1 MKDLINGIY
10 IKKNTNLQPDLER
23 IKSEIKEIKY
33 ESSKDLPVV
42 KENPIEKE
50 TDLSSNEVKMTD

>member
-10 IKKNTNLQPDLER
+10 IKKNTNSQPELER